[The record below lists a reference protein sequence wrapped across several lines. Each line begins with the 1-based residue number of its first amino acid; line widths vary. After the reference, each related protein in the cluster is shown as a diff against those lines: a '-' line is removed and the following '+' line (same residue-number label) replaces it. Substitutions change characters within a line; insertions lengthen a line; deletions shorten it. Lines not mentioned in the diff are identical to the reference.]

1 MRKDLLKF
9 LKKVQDGNGRK
20 SQCLQGSTNP
30 CTVAP
35 NRVEM
40 QRQNPDGCGT
50 LGLSLWHCLQRYQA
64 LVIQGFCRRFI
75 SIAFQI
81 WYSIGFL
88 GSAADNP
95 IANTTVA

>member
-1 MRKDLLKF
+1 
-9 LKKVQDGNGRK
+9 
-20 SQCLQGSTNP
+20 
-30 CTVAP
+30 
-35 NRVEM
+35 M